1 MISIYSRP
9 FGFTSRGEAVTLYTL
24 ENSAGMSVGV
34 LDFGCTVHSLR
45 VTAPDGRSIDTVLGC
60 DDVAGY
66 ENGDCYF
73 GAFVGRYANR
83 IKGSRFVLDGREY
96 MLPPNEGENHLHGVL
111 AKRLFTAAPGE
122 GSIEL
127 SRLSPD
133 GEEGFPGNLSI
144 GVKYTLTEENEL
156 IIDYT
161 AVTDAPT
168 VLNFTNHS
176 YFNLNGHDSGD
187 VLGHMLRLAAARFSE
202 GGAGTLPT
210 GRILPVR
217 GTPMDFTEEKTV
229 GRDIDAPCEQLRM
242 CGGYDHN
249 FILDGAAGELRSA
262 AIVRGEKSGIIMEC
276 LTTQPAVQLYTG
288 NFVDTAGKGGVH
300 YARRSGLCL
309 ETQHFPCSPN
319 FPEFPSTVLRP
330 GECFAET
337 TVYKFI

>member
-1 MISIYSRP
+1 MINISSRP

-45 VTAPDGRSIDTVLGC
+45 VTAPGGESIDTVLGC

-66 ENGDCYF
+66 ENGTCYF

-96 MLPPNEGENHLHGVL
+96 RLPPNEGENHLHGVL
-111 AKRLFTAAPGE
+111 TKTVFRAAPGE
-122 GSIEL
+122 DCLEL
-127 SRLSPD
+127 SCLSPE
-133 GEEGFPGNLSI
+133 GEEGFPGNMSV
-144 GVKYTLTEENEL
+144 GVKYTLGEDNAL
-156 IIDYT
+156 VIDYS

-187 VLGHMLRLAAARFSE
+187 ILGHTLQLDAKCFTE

-217 GTPMDFTEEKTV
+217 GTPMDFTEEKAV
-229 GRDIDAPCEQLRM
+229 GRDIGAEYEQLRL

-249 FILDGAAGELRSA
+249 YILGGTAGVLRRVATLS
-262 AIVRGEKSGIIMEC
+262 GDKSGISMEC
-276 LTTQPAVQLYTG
+276 YTTQPAIQLYTG
-288 NFVDTAGKGGVH
+288 NFVDSEGKNGAH
-300 YARRSGLCL
+300 YAHRSGLCL
-309 ETQHFPCSPN
+309 ETQHYPCSPN
-319 FPEFPSTVLRP
+319 FPDFPSTVLRP
-330 GECFAET
+330 GEKYRET
-337 TVYKFI
+337 TIYKFV